1 MKSTGVI
8 RRIDE
13 LGRIVIPKEI
23 RKNLRINNNVSLEL
37 FIEDDKLILKKY
49 SILKSIKD
57 IAQSLSDV
65 LYSSLNH
72 NIIITDLFNVLAVSG
87 SNKKYLNK
95 DISNSIEDSI
105 RRREKIFENYEKEL
119 EIIKDEKINCS
130 YIINTI
136 ISNSEEIGTIIVYD
150 DVLTE
155 QDYKVI
161 NVVSNFI
168 GKYLEQ

>member
-37 FIEDDKLILKKY
+37 FIEDDKIILKKY

-105 RRREKIFENYEKEL
+105 RRREKIFENYEKDSTRIL
-119 EIIKDEKINCS
+119 SCHRRN
-130 YIINTI
+130 NTG
-136 ISNSEEIGTIIVYD
+136 SQPLQGNWR
-150 DVLTE
+150 
-155 QDYKVI
+155 
-161 NVVSNFI
+161 
-168 GKYLEQ
+168 GKSHSFQPERSRAH